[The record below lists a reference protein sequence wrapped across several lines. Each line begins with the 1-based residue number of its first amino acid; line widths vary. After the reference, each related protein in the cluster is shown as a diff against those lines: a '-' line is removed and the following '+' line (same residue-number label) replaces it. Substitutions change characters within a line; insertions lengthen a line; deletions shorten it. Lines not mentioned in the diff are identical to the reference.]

1 MNENVRL
8 VIFDWAG
15 TTVDF
20 GCMAPAVVFKK
31 VFEQKKIYLSKEEIL
46 KPMGMEKK
54 DHIRE
59 LLKLDHVTVDWKK
72 EQGYEWTEND
82 VDEMYLIFEAMLSDI
97 VADYS
102 VVIPGVEET
111 ISQLKEEGIKIGS
124 TTGYTREIMD
134 RVLAKAAE
142 GGYSPDYLVTP
153 DVVGSGRP
161 GPFMIYENMRQAGI
175 YPISSVVKVGD
186 TIMDISEGVNA
197 GVWTVG
203 ILEGSSLAGLSQ
215 EEAEQ
220 MSDAEKTVL
229 YEQAEK
235 KYREAGADYVIRNIT
250 ELPNIIKLINKSF
263 DRKENK

>member
-1 MNENVRL
+1 MNKNVRL

-31 VFEQKKIYLSKEEIL
+31 VFEQKKINLSKEEIL

-59 LLKLDHVTVDWKK
+59 LLKLEHVTADWKK
-72 EQGYEWTEND
+72 ENGRDWTEND
-82 VDEMYLIFEAMLSDI
+82 VDEMYEIFESMLSDI

-102 VVIPGVEET
+102 VVIPGVENT
-111 ISQLKEEGIKIGS
+111 VSQLKEDGIKIGS

-134 RVLAKAAE
+134 RVLTKAAE

-186 TIMDISEGVNA
+186 TTMDILEGVNA

-203 ILEGSSLAGLSQ
+203 ILEGSSQVGLSF

-220 MSDAEKTVL
+220 MSETEKTVL
-229 YEQAEK
+229 YEQAER
-235 KYREAGADYVIRNIT
+235 KYRDAGADYVIQNIT
-250 ELPNIIKLINKSF
+250 ELPKIIKLINETT
-263 DRKENK
+263 DRKECR

>member
-1 MNENVRL
+1 MNKNVRL
-8 VIFDWAG
+8 VVFDWAG

-31 VFEQKKIYLSKEEIL
+31 VFEQKKINLSKEEIL

-59 LLKLDHVTVDWKK
+59 LLKLEHAAAEWKK
-72 EQGYEWTEND
+72 ENGRDWTEND
-82 VDEMYLIFEAMLSDI
+82 VDEMYEIFESMLSDI
-97 VADYS
+97 VAYYS
-102 VVIPGVEET
+102 VVIPGVKET
-111 ISQLKEEGIKIGS
+111 VSWLKEEGIKIGS

-186 TIMDISEGVNA
+186 TTMDILEGVNA

-203 ILEGSSLAGLSQ
+203 ILEGSSQVGLSF
-215 EEAEQ
+215 EEAER
-220 MSDAEKTVL
+220 MSETEKAVL

-235 KYREAGADYVIRNIT
+235 KYMDAGADYVIRDIT
-250 ELPNIIKLINKSF
+250 ELPKIIKLINETT
-263 DRKENK
+263 DRKESR

>member
-1 MNENVRL
+1 MNKNVRL

-31 VFEQKKIYLSKEEIL
+31 VFEQKKINLSKEEIL

-59 LLKLDHVTVDWKK
+59 LLKLEHVTADWKK
-72 EQGYEWTEND
+72 ENDRDWTEND
-82 VDEMYLIFEAMLSDI
+82 VDEMYEIFEAMLSDI

-102 VVIPGVEET
+102 VVIPGVEKT
-111 ISQLKEEGIKIGS
+111 VSQLKGEGIKIGS
-124 TTGYTREIMD
+124 TTGYTREIME
-134 RVLAKAAE
+134 RVLAKAE
-142 GGYSPDYLVTP
+142 KGGYSPDYLVTP

-161 GPFMIYENMRQAGI
+161 GPFMIYENMRQAAI

-186 TIMDISEGVNA
+186 TTMDILEGVNA

-203 ILEGSSLAGLSQ
+203 ILEGSSQVGLSLG
-215 EEAEQ
+215 EAEQ
-220 MSDAEKTVL
+220 MGESEETVL

-235 KYREAGADYVIRNIT
+235 KYKNAGADYVIRNIT
-250 ELPNIIKLINKSF
+250 ELPKVIKQINEII
-263 DRKENK
+263 DRKESK